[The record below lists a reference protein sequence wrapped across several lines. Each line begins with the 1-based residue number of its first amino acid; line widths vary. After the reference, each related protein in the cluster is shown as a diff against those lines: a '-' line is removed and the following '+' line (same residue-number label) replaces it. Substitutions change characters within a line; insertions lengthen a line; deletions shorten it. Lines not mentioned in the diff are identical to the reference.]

1 MKVSLITLLFA
12 FWTLGS
18 WTQVSSFI
26 DEVDPNIGAAHSRW
40 FFYTP
45 AANPFGMAKPA
56 ASTNGHYGN
65 KWGWEA
71 VGYDQRH
78 TSIESFVNFHEFQI
92 GGVAVMPSVANLQTT
107 PGSLESPDEGYRSR
121 FSRESELAQPGYYR
135 VKLDDYDIMAEL
147 TSTPRVALHRYT
159 FPESKQA
166 HLIFDIG
173 NRQGESGA
181 VTDAFVHRVSETR
194 FEGFVQTLPEYVKN
208 YQPGAQV
215 KMYFVAELDHSPK
228 GFGTFVGKETQPS
241 SESVQGPGCGMY
253 FNFETK
259 ENESVTVKI
268 GLSYTSIANAR
279 LNLKTEAADLDFDQ
293 AKKQA
298 QDYWNSMLGRIAIDG
313 GQAADRIKFYTGLY
327 HALLGRGLASDCN
340 GAYVKNN
347 GVIGQIPLDENE
359 QPLYH
364 HYNTDAVWGAFWNLT
379 QLWGIAYPDYLN
391 EFVNCQLDIYRDC
404 GWLADGIA
412 SSKFVS
418 GVGTNFMGQVIASAY
433 NRGIRNYPVD
443 LAFEAVWRNETGWQ
457 NRPQGVGKAD
467 TQVFLERGYVP
478 YAENT
483 AYYTGSSAEA
493 SQFSASH
500 TLEYSFSAYAAAQM
514 AQSLQKDSAYKQL
527 IALSSGWEKLFDP
540 STGFIRPKDI
550 QGNFLDNFDPYQVW
564 RGFQEG
570 NAYQY
575 TFYVPHDPEG
585 LIKKIGRKKFTQR
598 LDTLFLKAQETA
610 FGGGKTIDAFAGL
623 QNVYNHGN
631 QPSLHIAWL
640 FNFSGAPWLTQKWVR
655 QICHEFYGND
665 GIHGYGYGQDE
676 DQGQLGAWYVM
687 ASMGLFDVKGGS
699 DAEPNLQLG
708 TPLFQKVRIQLH
720 PDFYPGQEF
729 VIEVKGNPATQN
741 YIHSATFNGKSHTN
755 FQLSWDDFIK
765 GGRLILNA
773 SDEPNK
779 RWGTK

>member
-1 MKVSLITLLFA
+1 MRSGLVTLVFA

-18 WTQVSSFI
+18 WAQAPNFI
-26 DEVDPNIGAAHSRW
+26 EEVDPNIGAAHSRW

-56 ASTNGHYGN
+56 ASTDGHYGN

-78 TSIESFVNFHEFQI
+78 ISIESFVNFHEFQI
-92 GGVAVMPSVANLQTT
+92 GGVAVMPTVGNLQTI
-107 PGSLESPDEGYRSR
+107 PGKLESPDEGYRSR
-121 FSRESELAQPGYYR
+121 FSRETELAQPGYYR
-135 VKLDDYDIMAEL
+135 VELDDYGVLAEL
-147 TSTPRVALHRYT
+147 TSTPRVAFHRYS
-159 FPESKQA
+159 FPETKQA

-181 VTDAFVHRVSETR
+181 VTDAFVRRVSESTI
-194 FEGFVQTLPEYVKN
+194 EGFVQTLPEYVKN
-208 YQPGAQV
+208 YQAGAQV
-215 KMYFVAELDHSPK
+215 KMYFVAELDQVPD
-228 GFGTFVGKETQPS
+228 GFGTFIGEETFS
-241 SESVQGPGCGMY
+241 SNESVQGPGCGLY
-253 FNFETK
+253 FNFET
-259 ENESVTVKI
+259 EAQESVTVKI

-279 LNLKTEAADLDFDQ
+279 INLQTEAADLDFDQ
-293 AKKQA
+293 AKKKA
-298 QDYWNSMLGRIAIDG
+298 QQYWNSMLGRIAVEG
-313 GQAADRIKFYTGLY
+313 GQAKDRVKFYTGLY

-340 GAYVKNN
+340 GAYMKNN
-347 GVIGQIPLDENE
+347 GAIGQIPLDEEE

-391 EFVNCQLDIYRDC
+391 EFVNCQLDVYSDC

-412 SSKFVS
+412 TSKFVS

-443 LAFEAVWRNETGWQ
+443 LAFEAVLKNETGWQ
-457 NRPQGVGKAD
+457 NRPEGVGKAD

-478 YAENT
+478 YAENS
-483 AYYTGSSAEA
+483 AYYTGSSAVA

-514 AQSLQKDSAYKQL
+514 AQSLQKDTAYQQL
-527 IALSSGWEKLFDP
+527 IGLSSGWEKLFDP
-540 STGFIRPKDI
+540 STGFIRPKDQ
-550 QGNFLDNFDPYQVW
+550 QGEFLDEFDPYQVW

-570 NAYQY
+570 NAFQY
-575 TFYVPHDPEG
+575 TFYVPHDPDG
-585 LIKKIGRKKFTQR
+585 LIAKIGREKFNER
-598 LDTLFLKAQETA
+598 LDSLFLRAQETG

-623 QNVYNHGN
+623 ENVYNHGN
-631 QPSLHIAWL
+631 QPSLHISWL

-655 QICHEFYGND
+655 QICNDFYGTD

-687 ASMGLFDVKGGS
+687 AGMGLFDVKGGS
-699 DAEPNLQLG
+699 DIEPNLQLG
-708 TPLFQKVRIQLH
+708 MPLFQKVRIQLH
-720 PDFYPGQEF
+720 PDFYSGKEF
-729 VIEVKGNPATQN
+729 VIEVKGDPAQQH
-741 YIHSATFNGKSHTN
+741 YIRSASFNGNSHTSFELPWN
-755 FQLSWDDFIK
+755 IFVQ
-765 GGRLILNA
+765 GGHLILKA
-773 SDEPNK
+773 SDQPNK
-779 RWGTK
+779 RWGIE